1 MPRTLRRAQLLLVLL
16 CCAGCGSSAASADLA
31 LDAPDGASHA
41 CQPTDPRATPVE
53 ITVLPDEGEKVF
65 VDLIARA
72 QTSIRVMIYLMGQG
86 GIFTGLKQQ
95 AAQGKDVRV
104 ILDVGQISVNQRYY
118 NELKSAGAKVLWS
131 DARFPYMHAKV
142 IIGDDREALISTANF
157 SFSASIKTDRN
168 FVARTVDPQD
178 IGDLTALFEAD
189 WVRGGT
195 DLTCTRLLVSPA
207 NSRARILALLSSA
220 SRSLIIESMQLAD
233 TDVRNAVAARKKAG
247 VDVRVLLAAAS
258 WVDTNADAATFLKA
272 QGIPARWMDKPP
284 VHTKDFVVD
293 GKTAYVGSVNL
304 SYTSMAKNR
313 EVGIVFSDD
322 AAVQRVVSTFEKD
335 WATATAF

>member
-1 MPRTLRRAQLLLVLL
+1 MSLHSHLALLALLLGV
-16 CCAGCGSSAASADLA
+16 ASCGSSVTADDAAV
-31 LDAPDGASHA
+31 APDSGRA
-41 CQPTDPRATPVE
+41 CQATDPRSAPIE
-53 ITVLPDEGEKVF
+53 ITVLPDEGEKVY
-65 VDLIARA
+65 VDLIART
-72 QTSIRVMIYLMGQG
+72 QSSLRVMIYLMGQG
-86 GIFTGLKQQ
+86 GILTGLKQQ

-104 ILDVGQISVNQRYY
+104 ILDVSQIDTNQKYY
-118 NELKSAGAKVLWS
+118 NELKAAGAKVLWS

-142 IIGDDREALISTANF
+142 IVGDDREALISTANF
-157 SFSASIKTDRN
+157 SLTYSILSDRN

-220 SRSLIIESMQLAD
+220 TRSLIIESMQLAD
-233 TDVRNAVAARKKAG
+233 TDVRAAVAARKAAG

-258 WVDTNADAATFLKA
+258 WVDANTDAATFLKA
-272 QGIPARWMDKPP
+272 QGIPARWTSSPP

-293 GKTAYVGSVNL
+293 GKTAYIGSVNL
-304 SYTSMAKNR
+304 SYTSLAKNR
-313 EVGIVFSDD
+313 EVGIFFSDD
-322 AAVQRVVSTFEKD
+322 VAVKRVISTFERD
-335 WATATAF
+335 WTAAKAF